1 MASSF
6 KLNCGISEIAFS
18 GHVATQIPHCKHA
31 SSLNNNCGESGLSWR
46 APAGHAFT
54 HDKHIVQL
62 SRSTSTLPYGAP
74 LGNSMIDFLLLL
86 DLERPCIPALKIPL
100 GAPSA
105 KKGDDFILLYP
116 SFS

>member
-31 SSLNNNCGESGLSWR
+31 SSLNNNCGESGLSWS

-62 SRSTSTLPYGAP
+62 SRLISTLP
-74 LGNSMIDFLLLL
+74 
-86 DLERPCIPALKIPL
+86 
-100 GAPSA
+100 
-105 KKGDDFILLYP
+105 
-116 SFS
+116 